1 MKPTIKAGIALG
13 ILVGLWTLLMG
24 VTGWYKNPAMV
35 NVFYVV
41 ILIEIGVLVWG
52 LKKTGPESSYW
63 QQVWNGIFIAILGSV
78 IIFFVSFFFTSVL
91 YPNYFADLQT
101 IQEETLR
108 SQGKT
113 DAEISAMVE
122 AGKPMATSA
131 VNAIMGVVGTVA
143 TGAIAS
149 LVIGAF
155 YRKKH

>member
-1 MKPTIKAGIALG
+1 MKPTIKAGITLG

-24 VTGWYKNPAMV
+24 VTGWYKNPATV

-41 ILIEIGVLVWG
+41 ILIEIGVLIWG

-63 QQVWNGIFIAILGSV
+63 QQVWNGTFIAILGSV
-78 IIFFVSFFFTSVL
+78 IIFFVSIFFTSVL
-91 YPNYFADLQT
+91 YPNYFTELQA
-101 IQEETLR
+101 IQEQMLR

-113 DAEISAMVE
+113 DAEISALVE

-131 VNAIMGVVGTVA
+131 VNAIMGVVGTVV

-149 LVIGAF
+149 LVIGAM
-155 YRKKH
+155 YRKKV